1 VRSLAVHLLGT
12 QQAGKWLRSVTKTSK
27 QAVNAVMVHT
37 AAVYF
42 QRFYATRSF
51 RRWDR
56 WYTSAACLLLASKVE
71 ECQCSIALVLRAVN
85 SVRTGLSQAE
95 TLAETALEVGGA
107 PDAAAAAAA
116 AAPRRHEV
124 PIQLCRLALV
134 LRSTALR
141 RFAFHF
147 TSDLLLMYKRHGQA
161 AAAANL
167 STYADALLIVKCA
180 TVYARISCCNRHGQ
194 RGRQAV

>member
-1 VRSLAVHLLGT
+1 MLLAALCTLLCALLLCTSLA
-12 QQAGKWLRSVTKTSK
+12 QQAGKWLRTVTKTGK
-27 QAVNAVMVHT
+27 HAVNAVMVHT

-107 PDAAAAAAA
+107 PDDAAAAAAAAA

-124 PIQLCRLALV
+124 PSELY
-134 LRSTALR
+134 LRSVLLVTLAAL
-141 RFAFHF
+141 HWC
-147 TSDLLLMYKRHGQA
+147 
-161 AAAANL
+161 
-167 STYADALLIVKCA
+167 DAMC
-180 TVYARISCCNRHGQ
+180 RSCY
-194 RGRQAV
+194 